1 MSKGRLKKK
10 IRYIINEKIRFSIKS
25 KITLSY
31 TIMFTILSSLS
42 TFGII
47 YLFDKST
54 KNLDPNVH
62 LTLITLLIMFNVLQI
77 LVIMIFSFRI
87 SKKSLK
93 PVDNMIEQV
102 KEISIND
109 LDTRLDVSG
118 VKNELKDLAKT
129 FNIMLDELQYSVE
142 KQNQFVSDASHELR
156 TPISVIQG
164 YANLLSRWGKD
175 DKEVLDESINA
186 IKDESQS
193 MKKLIESLL
202 FLARGDRNKQIIEKE
217 YFGVNELVDEVV
229 KESIMI
235 DENHTI
241 ESTNN
246 EEITIYGDKNLI
258 KEAIRVFVDNSM
270 KYTPEGGTI
279 KINSFKSSKGVYIL
293 IEDNGIGISNEDLPN
308 VFNRFYRSDKSRS
321 KQSGGTGLGLSI
333 AKYIIDVHQGQI
345 KVYSKLDEGTIVSVE
360 LPTGTREEEDV
371 KE

>member
-1 MSKGRLKKK
+1 MSKGRIKRKFK
-10 IRYIINEKIRFSIKS
+10 YTIDEKIRFSIKS

-31 TIMFTILSSLS
+31 SIMFIILSSLS

-54 KNLDPNVH
+54 KNVDPDVF
-62 LTLITLLIMFNVLQI
+62 LTLITILIIFNI
-77 LVIMIFSFRI
+77 IEALVIMIFSYRI

-93 PVDNMIEQV
+93 PIDNMIESV
-102 KEISIND
+102 KEISINE

-129 FNIMLDELQYSVE
+129 FNTMIDEIQYSVE

-175 DKEVLDESINA
+175 DKEVLEESINA

-202 FLARGDRNKQIIEKE
+202 FLARGDRNKQIIEKD
-217 YFGVNELVDEVV
+217 YFKVNDLVDEVV
-229 KESIMI
+229 KESAMI
-235 DENHTI
+235 DDNHTI
-241 ESTNN
+241 ENTNN
-246 EEITIYGDKNLI
+246 EEITIYGDRNLI

-270 KYTPEGGTI
+270 KYTQEGGTI
-279 KINSFKSSKGVYIL
+279 KINSFKSNKGVYIL
-293 IEDNGIGISNEDLPN
+293 IEDNGIGISKEDLPN

-333 AKYIIDVHQGQI
+333 AKYIIDVHSGEI
-345 KVYSKLDEGTIVSVE
+345 KVYSKVDEGTIISIE
-360 LPTGTREEEDV
+360 LPEGIVEEH
-371 KE
+371 

>member
-1 MSKGRLKKK
+1 MSKGKLNKK
-10 IRYIINEKIRFSIKS
+10 IRYIIDEKIRFSIKS

-31 TIMFTILSSLS
+31 SIMFIILSSLS

-47 YLFDKST
+47 YLFYKST
-54 KNLDPNVH
+54 KNVDPDVH
-62 LTLITLLIMFNVLQI
+62 LTLITILITFNVI
-77 LVIMIFSFRI
+77 EVIVIIIFSYRI

-93 PVDNMIEQV
+93 PIDNMINQV

-175 DKEVLDESINA
+175 DREVLEESINA

-202 FLARGDRNKQIIEKE
+202 FLARGDRNKQVVEKE
-217 YFGVNELVDEVV
+217 YFEINELVDEVV

-235 DENHTI
+235 DEKHNI
-241 ESTNN
+241 ENTNN
-246 EEITIYGDKNLI
+246 EKITIYGDKNLI
-258 KEAIRVFVDNSM
+258 KEAIRIFVDNSM
-270 KYTPEGGTI
+270 KYTQDNGTI
-279 KINSFKSSKGVYIL
+279 KINSFKSNKGVYIL
-293 IEDNGIGISNEDLPN
+293 IEDNGIGISKEDLPN

-333 AKYIIDVHQGQI
+333 AKYIIDVHQGDI
-345 KVYSKLDEGTIVSVE
+345 KVYSKIEEGTIVSVE
-360 LPTGTREEEDV
+360 LPKGINTED
-371 KE
+371 K